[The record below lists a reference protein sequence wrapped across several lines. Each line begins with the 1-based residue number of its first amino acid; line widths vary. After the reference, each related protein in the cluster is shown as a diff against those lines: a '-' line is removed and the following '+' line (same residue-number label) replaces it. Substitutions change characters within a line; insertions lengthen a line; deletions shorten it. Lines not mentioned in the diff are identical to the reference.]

1 MNTHKLRFS
10 LAVWLVGCALFPMG
24 PAEARS
30 SLEMTYYSQRYAT
43 SVGNHF
49 GLRLNS
55 SDVAWVYADVVNG
68 GDGTAAL
75 TEALIRA
82 GLDADSPFVCE
93 GLMRSRLLAE
103 ASAFGTEVDGDA
115 IESAVISTCGI

>member
-10 LAVWLVGCALFPMG
+10 LAAWLAGCALFPMG

-30 SLEMTYYSQRYAT
+30 SSEMWDYSRRYAT

-49 GLRLNS
+49 GLRLTR

-75 TEALIRA
+75 TEAVIRG
-82 GLDADSPFVCE
+82 GLDADGPFACE
-93 GLMRSRLLAE
+93 GLMRSRLIAE